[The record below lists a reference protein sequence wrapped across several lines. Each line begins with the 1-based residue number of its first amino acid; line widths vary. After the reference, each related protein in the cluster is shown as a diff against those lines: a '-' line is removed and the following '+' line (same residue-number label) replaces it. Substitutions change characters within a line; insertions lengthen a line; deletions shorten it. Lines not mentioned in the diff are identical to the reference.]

1 MHPVSGLFHS
11 PLGVLFTVPS
21 QYWFTIGRSGVFSLR
36 GWSPYIQTGFLVS
49 RLTRGQKCFLL
60 VRGYHPLWRRFPTT
74 SNSYINDTGLF
85 RVRSPLLTESRLMSF
100 PPGTKMFQFSGFA
113 SWTYVFSSRLPIKV
127 GFPHSDIIGSK
138 LVRNSPILFAAYHVL
153 HRLWSPRHPPDAL

>member
-36 GWSPYIQTGFLVS
+36 GWSPYVQTGFLVS
-49 RLTRGQKCFLL
+49 RLTRGCNCFLL
-60 VRGYHPLWRRFPTT
+60 IRGYHPLWRRFPTT
-74 SNSYINDTGLF
+74 SNFYKNSTGLF
-85 RVRSPLLTESRLMSF
+85 PVRSPLLRESRLMSF

-113 SWTYVFSSRLPIKV
+113 SGTYVFSSRLPIKV
-127 GFPHSDIIGSK
+127 GFPHSEIYGSK
-138 LVRNSPILFAAYHVL
+138 FVRNSP
-153 HRLWSPRHPPDAL
+153 